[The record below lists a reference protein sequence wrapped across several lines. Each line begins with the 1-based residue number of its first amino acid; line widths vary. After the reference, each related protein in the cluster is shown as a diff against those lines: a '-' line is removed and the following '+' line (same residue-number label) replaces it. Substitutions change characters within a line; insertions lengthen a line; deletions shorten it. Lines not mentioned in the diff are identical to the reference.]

1 MILSMTRGF
10 SLPLLVV
17 CVLGCA
23 SSPTLEE
30 DSSAR
35 MKQDQDAVDETL
47 RQAEEE
53 ALTAAEE
60 AAEEPSG
67 ISNTLRWRTASEVDN
82 FGFDV
87 YRGDDEEGPFDRL
100 TAEPIPGAG
109 TTDEPQTYSFDD
121 PTIAPGTVYWYYVES
136 ISMSGVREQFTPV
149 FASKP
154 KWPDDAD
161 GDDDK

>member
-1 MILSMTRGF
+1 MTR
-10 SLPLLVV
+10 SLTLLLATV
-17 CVLGCA
+17 CLVGCA

-35 MKQDQDAVDETL
+35 MKRDQDAVDERL

-53 ALTAAEE
+53 ALAAAEP

-67 ISNTLRWRTASEVDN
+67 IVNTLRWRTASEVDN

-87 YRGDDEEGPFDRL
+87 YRGDSEEGPFERL
-100 TAEPIPGAG
+100 TTEPIPGAG
-109 TTDEPQTYSFDD
+109 TTDEPQGYTFDD
-121 PTIAPGTVYWYYVES
+121 ATIAPGTVYWYYVES

-154 KWPDDAD
+154 KWPEGAA
-161 GDDDK
+161 GDDDGE